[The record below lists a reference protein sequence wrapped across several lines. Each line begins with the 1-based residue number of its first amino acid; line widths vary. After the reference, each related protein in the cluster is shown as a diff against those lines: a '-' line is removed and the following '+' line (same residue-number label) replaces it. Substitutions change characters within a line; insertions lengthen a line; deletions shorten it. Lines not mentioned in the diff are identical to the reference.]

1 MKIAEKE
8 GGTAMTIGGIGS
20 NANAG
25 AGTSAISMS
34 SQQGMDSYSKSLQ
47 KQIADAQK
55 QLQELAQNKEM
66 DPEIKMKKRQE
77 IQKQISDLNMQLR
90 QHQMEERKKA
100 QEEKRQKSEPKKS
113 EENATGLSQKS
124 MEAMIS
130 ADSSMKQ
137 ADVYGSTAKDMENG
151 ARIKRSEIARDGG
164 SSHRTSNDSAAISSK
179 WDAVESME
187 NKAQAATASQ
197 ASTLAEANDKL
208 REVNTERE
216 DGSDAKKEDKD
227 NTQVAGIE
235 NENGETGAMSVA
247 ESGVVAATADE
258 AETATPVSASVSGKP
273 AAAIGS
279 NVDVKV

>member
-1 MKIAEKE
+1 
-8 GGTAMTIGGIGS
+8 MTIGGIGS

-25 AGTSAISMS
+25 AGTSTSAISMS

-113 EENATGLSQKS
+113 EENMTGLSQKS

-137 ADVYGSTAKDMENG
+137 AKVQGSTAKDMQNN
-151 ARIKRSEIARDGG
+151 ARIKRTEIKLDGG
-164 SSHRTSNDSAAISSK
+164 GTERTSNDSKSISMK
-179 WDAVESME
+179 WDDVEGLE
-187 NKAQAATASQ
+187 DKAQAATASQ
-197 ASTLAEANDKL
+197 ASMLAEANDKL
-208 REVNTERE
+208 SEANTESE
-216 DGSDAKKEDKD
+216 GSADAKKDGKD

-235 NENGETGAMSVA
+235 NENGETGAMSAA

-258 AETATPVSASVSGKP
+258 TETATPVSNPVSGKQ

>member
-1 MKIAEKE
+1 
-8 GGTAMTIGGIGS
+8 MTIGVIGS

-25 AGTSAISMS
+25 TGTSAISMG
-34 SQQGMDSYSKSLQ
+34 QQGMDSYSKSLQ

-100 QEEKRQKSEPKKS
+100 QEEQRQKSEPKKS
-113 EENATGLSQKS
+113 KENVTGLSQKS

-130 ADSSMKQ
+130 ADNSMKQ

-197 ASTLAEANDKL
+197 ASMLAEANDKL
-208 REVNTERE
+208 REVNTEGE
-216 DGSDAKKEDKD
+216 GSSDAKEEDKD
-227 NTQVAGIE
+227 NTQVAGM
-235 NENGETGAMSVA
+235 ENGEPGTMSVA
-247 ESGVVAATADE
+247 ESKAAAATADE
-258 AETATPVSASVSGKP
+258 VETAAPVSDSVSGKP
-273 AAAIGS
+273 TAAIGS

>member
-1 MKIAEKE
+1 
-8 GGTAMTIGGIGS
+8 MTIGGIGS

-113 EENATGLSQKS
+113 EENATGLSQKN

-164 SSHRTSNDSAAISSK
+164 SSHRTSNDSVAISSK

-187 NKAQAATASQ
+187 SKAQAATVSQ

-208 REVNTERE
+208 RDVNTERE

-235 NENGETGAMSVA
+235 NGEPGAMSVA
-247 ESGVVAATADE
+247 ESGVAAATADE
-258 AETATPVSASVSGKP
+258 TETATPVSASVSGKP
-273 AAAIGS
+273 TAAIGS